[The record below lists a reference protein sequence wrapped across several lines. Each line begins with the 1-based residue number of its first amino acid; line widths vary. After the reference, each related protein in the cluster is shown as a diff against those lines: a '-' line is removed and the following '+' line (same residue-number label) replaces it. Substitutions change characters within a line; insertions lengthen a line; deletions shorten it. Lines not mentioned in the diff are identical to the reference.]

1 MENKEDYIMANY
13 NCTFRTNYFKVK
25 DNEKFEEFMAHVYAE
40 DLEVFH
46 KTDKNGNELYGFGG
60 YGGISGYF
68 NNENEYEDSDEAWD
82 NAYDNLIDGLAKQVA
97 ENDAIL
103 LFEVGNEKLRYVVG
117 SVAVITSKGYKY
129 RDITNVGVEIARQML
144 NNPNYDTRCAY

>member
-1 MENKEDYIMANY
+1 MANY
-13 NCTFRTNYFKVK
+13 CCAYRTNYFKVK
-25 DNEKFEEFMAHVYAE
+25 DNEKFKEFMTHVYAE

-46 KTDKNGNELYGFGG
+46 KKDENGNELYGFGG

-82 NAYDNLIDGLAKQVA
+82 NAYDNFIDGLAKQVA

-129 RDITNVGVEIARQML
+129 RDITNVGVEIAKQML
-144 NNPNYDTRCAY
+144 NNPNYDTQCAY

>member
-1 MENKEDYIMANY
+1 MANY
-13 NCTFRTNYFKVK
+13 CCAYRTNYFKVK
-25 DNEKFEEFMAHVYAE
+25 DNEKFKEFMTHVYAE

-46 KTDKNGNELYGFGG
+46 KKDENGNELYGFGG

-82 NAYDNLIDGLAKQVA
+82 NAYDNFIDGLAKQVA
-97 ENDAIL
+97 EDDAIL

-117 SVAVITSKGYKY
+117 SVAVITSKGYEY
-129 RDITNVGVEIARQML
+129 RDITNVGVEIAKQML
-144 NNPNYDTRCAY
+144 NNPNYDTQCSY

>member
-1 MENKEDYIMANY
+1 MANY
-13 NCTFRTNYFKVK
+13 CCVYRTNYFKVK
-25 DNEKFEEFMAHVYAE
+25 DNEKFKEFMTHVYAE
-40 DLEVFH
+40 DLEIFH
-46 KTDKNGNELYGFGG
+46 KKDENGNELYGFGG

-117 SVAVITSKGYKY
+117 SVAVITSKGYEY
-129 RDITNVGVEIARQML
+129 RDITNVGVEIAKQML
-144 NNPNYDTRCAY
+144 NNPNYDTQCSY

>member
-1 MENKEDYIMANY
+1 MANY
-13 NCTFRTNYFKVK
+13 CCAYRTNYFKVK
-25 DNEKFEEFMAHVYAE
+25 DNEKFKEFMTHVYAE

-46 KTDKNGNELYGFGG
+46 KKDENGNELYGFGG

-117 SVAVITSKGYKY
+117 SVAVITSKGYEY
-129 RDITNVGVEIARQML
+129 RDITNVGVEIAKQML

>member
-1 MENKEDYIMANY
+1 MANY
-13 NCTFRTNYFKVK
+13 CCVYRTNYFKVK
-25 DNEKFEEFMAHVYAE
+25 DNEKFKEFMTHVYAE

-46 KTDKNGNELYGFGG
+46 KKDENGNELYGFGG

-82 NAYDNLIDGLAKQVA
+82 NAYDNFIDGLAKQVA
-97 ENDAIL
+97 EDDAIL

-117 SVAVITSKGYKY
+117 SVVVITSKAYEY
-129 RDITNVGVEIARQML
+129 RDITNVGVEIAKQML
-144 NNPNYDTRCAY
+144 NNPNYDTQCSY

>member
-1 MENKEDYIMANY
+1 MANY
-13 NCTFRTNYFKVK
+13 CCVYRTNYFKVK
-25 DNEKFEEFMAHVYAE
+25 DNEKFKEFMTHVYAE

-46 KTDKNGNELYGFGG
+46 KKDENGNELYGFGG

-82 NAYDNLIDGLAKQVA
+82 NAYDNFIDGLAKQVA
-97 ENDAIL
+97 EDDAIL

-117 SVAVITSKGYKY
+117 SVAVITSKGYEY
-129 RDITNVGVEIARQML
+129 RDITNVGVEIAKQML
-144 NNPNYDTRCAY
+144 NNHNYDTQCTY

>member
-1 MENKEDYIMANY
+1 MANY
-13 NCTFRTNYFKVK
+13 CCAYRTNYFKVK
-25 DNEKFEEFMAHVYAE
+25 DNEKFKEFMTHVYAE
-40 DLEVFH
+40 DLEIFH
-46 KTDKNGNELYGFGG
+46 KKDENGNELYGFGG

-117 SVAVITSKGYKY
+117 SVAVITSKGYEY

-144 NNPNYDTRCAY
+144 NNSNYDTRCAY

>member
-1 MENKEDYIMANY
+1 MANY
-13 NCTFRTNYFKVK
+13 CCAYRTNYFKVK
-25 DNEKFEEFMAHVYAE
+25 DNEKFKEFMTHVYAE

-46 KTDKNGNELYGFGG
+46 KKDENGNELYGFGG

-129 RDITNVGVEIARQML
+129 RDITDVGMEMAEQML
-144 NNPNYDTRCAY
+144 NNPDYTTRCEY